1 MFDFAIALP
10 DRKNHLSKNPSL
22 TESSGAPA
30 KHKVC
35 LSTAAHTSST
45 LNFKEP
51 LDYRT
56 VVYNRI

>member
-1 MFDFAIALP
+1 MFDFATAP
-10 DRKNHLSKNPSL
+10 HGRRNQLSKNPVL

-35 LSTAAHTSST
+35 LSPAAHTSST